1 MQATLGY
8 LRRAD
13 QEYGMI
19 APGDHV
25 AVGVS
30 GGKDSLLLLRALA
43 LYRRMRG
50 DFTLQAVML
59 TMGEPP
65 PDTRAIEALCET
77 LAVPLT
83 IRHTDLY
90 TILFAQPQRKSP
102 CALCAR
108 MRRAMLCA
116 LCRELGCNKLAL
128 GHHRDDALET
138 LLLSLLY
145 EGRMHTFHP
154 KTVLD
159 GAGVTVIRPLTYM
172 PEKEIIHMARTL
184 SLPVLPSAC
193 PANGHTKRQE
203 MKALLGELAKRYPRL
218 QENLLSALRNNAQY
232 ALWDRE
238 PRRAESPEAE
248 ARGEW
253 E

>member
-19 APGDHV
+19 EPGDRV

-65 PDTRAIEALCET
+65 PDTRAIEALCES
-77 LAVPLT
+77 LSVPLT
-83 IRHTDLY
+83 IRHTELY
-90 TILFAQPQRKSP
+90 ALLFAQPQRKSP

-138 LLLSLLY
+138 LLMSVLF
-145 EGRMHTFHP
+145 EGRLHTFQP
-154 KTVLD
+154 RTVLT
-159 GAGVTVIRPLTYM
+159 GSGVTVIRPLIFM
-172 PEKEIIHMARTL
+172 PEKEILSAQRRL
-184 SLPVLPSAC
+184 SLPVLESVC
-193 PANGHTKRQE
+193 PVNGHTRRQE
-203 MKALLGELAKRYPRL
+203 MKQLLRDLARRYPRL
-218 QENLLSALRNNAQY
+218 QENMLAALRNDAQY
-232 ALWDRE
+232 GLWQKTPRTGAQE
-238 PRRAESPEAE
+238 PPPEA
-248 ARGEW
+248 
-253 E
+253 